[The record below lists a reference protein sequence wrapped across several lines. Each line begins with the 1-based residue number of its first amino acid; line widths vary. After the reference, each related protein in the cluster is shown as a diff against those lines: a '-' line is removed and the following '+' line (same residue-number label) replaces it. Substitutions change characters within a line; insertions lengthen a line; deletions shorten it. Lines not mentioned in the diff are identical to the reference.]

1 VGHVP
6 ALSRAE
12 VALALGQVDAAFRWL
27 ERAADDREPLVIYL
41 AVDPLYEPLRADP
54 RFAALL
60 RRLGLEPRRS

>member
-1 VGHVP
+1 M
-6 ALSRAE
+6 
-12 VALALGQVDAAFRWL
+12 ALALGQVDRAFRWL